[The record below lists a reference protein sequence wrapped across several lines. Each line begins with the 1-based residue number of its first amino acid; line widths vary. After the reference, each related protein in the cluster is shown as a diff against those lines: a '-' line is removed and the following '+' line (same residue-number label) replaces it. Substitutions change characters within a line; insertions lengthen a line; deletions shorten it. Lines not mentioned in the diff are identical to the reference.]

1 MKKTVAAILFLLFLH
16 TSHALANEPPAALV
30 QAIARQESG
39 LNPLAINV
47 AGKSYAPSSKEEA
60 TRIIQAAMQAG
71 LSFDVGK
78 MQINRWWIE
87 RFSLDPVSLL
97 DPATNE
103 AWGKRILAAEIA
115 RHGLNWQAVGKYHSP
130 DPERG
135 RQYAWLVY
143 KHYAGQGASK
153 QPLETLHAQQ
163 ETRSQN
169 LPGSR
174 GIQSSQGVSQQGR
187 PTSFYLQQKSVP
199 WVFRP
204 KSGTSGRT
212 N

>member
-1 MKKTVAAILFLLFLH
+1 M
-16 TSHALANEPPAALV
+16 

-47 AGKSYAPSSKEEA
+47 AGKSYAPSNKEEA

-78 MQINRWWIE
+78 MQINRWWIG

-153 QPLETLHAQQ
+153 QPTETPHAQQ
-163 ETRSQN
+163 KR
-169 LPGSR
+169 
-174 GIQSSQGVSQQGR
+174 
-187 PTSFYLQQKSVP
+187 
-199 WVFRP
+199 
-204 KSGTSGRT
+204 
-212 N
+212 

>member
-97 DPATNE
+97 DTGTNE
-103 AWGKRILAAEIA
+103 AWGKRIQAAEIA

-169 LPGSR
+169 LPGSS

-187 PTSFYLQQKSVP
+187 PTPLHLQQKSVP

-204 KSGTSGRT
+204 KSGTSGRA